1 MMSKRLWLGRM
12 SNPFRPEHDDNSSPS
27 YLGWSYSD
35 KNYRFA
41 EDDLESM
48 EGKIQEH
55 MVLKEKCTK
64 KKQEAVS
71 AKKKREASP
80 CRPFHALRC

>member
-55 MVLKEKCTK
+55 MVVEQSWSLSSRRSV
-64 KKQEAVS
+64 QRRS
-71 AKKKREASP
+71 R
-80 CRPFHALRC
+80 RP